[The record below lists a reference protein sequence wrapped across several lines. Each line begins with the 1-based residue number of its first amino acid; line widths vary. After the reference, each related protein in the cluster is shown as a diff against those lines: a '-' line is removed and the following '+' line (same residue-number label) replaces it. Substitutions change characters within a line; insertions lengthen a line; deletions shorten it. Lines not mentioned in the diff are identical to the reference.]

1 MSYYHAVP
9 SYSSH
14 FGQATKMGGD
24 MYIMVSTLSS
34 LHPQCL
40 SVISRKQT
48 LEGLDHLHRM

>member
-24 MYIMVSTLSS
+24 MYIIVSTLSS

-40 SVISRKQT
+40 SFISRKQIP
-48 LEGLDHLHRM
+48 EGLDHLHPM